1 MVQVDQLLKKNFWV
15 VILPLI
21 AIAALL
27 NAQAVTQLI
36 GIGVAPDEKAL
47 AAPPPTT
54 KVAPQSGASARNV
67 SAEPILNRNPFDHVT
82 GSLKPPPVD
91 DTNVSAGSGT
101 LDTSDPMNAPKCDGV
116 KVLIIAASSDPD
128 WSFAAFGGSD
138 KSIMRRRGGE
148 VNGKH
153 VHFVGWDRVWLDNG
167 GSLCQATL
175 FDKADAPAPKPATP
189 PPATSGPAPAGGGK
203 SLDPSIAKGIQ
214 KVSPNEYNIDRGVVD
229 KILENQADLMRQAR
243 IVPEQENGRVVGI
256 RLFGVRN
263 DTLLGTL
270 GMENGDRLQTI
281 NGFDMS
287 SPEKALEAYA
297 RLRTA
302 DKLTISLNRKGQN
315 MNIDY
320 NIK

>member
-27 NAQAVTQLI
+27 NAQAVTQLV
-36 GIGVAPDEKAL
+36 GIGLGPDEKAL
-47 AAPPPTT
+47 ATPPP
-54 KVAPQSGASARNV
+54 VAKIAPASNASARNT

-82 GSLKPPPVD
+82 GSLKPPPVSD
-91 DTNVSAGSGT
+91 ENTTVASGPI
-101 LDTSDPMNAPKCDGV
+101 DTSDPLNAPKCDGV
-116 KVLIIAASSDPD
+116 KVLIIAASGDPE
-128 WSFAAFGGSD
+128 WSFAAFAGGSEG
-138 KSIMRRRGGE
+138 KSVMRRRGGD
-148 VNGKH
+148 VNGKQ
-153 VHFVGWDRVWLDNG
+153 VHFVGWDRVWLENG

-175 FDKADAPAPKPATP
+175 FDKAEVKPPTPAPAPVAST
-189 PPATSGPAPAGGGK
+189 APAGGK
-203 SLDPSIAKGIQ
+203 ALDPALAKGIQ
-214 KVSPNEYNIDRGVVD
+214 KVSATEYNIDRGVVD

-263 DTLLGTL
+263 DTLLGVL

-281 NGFDMS
+281 NGFDMA